1 MTSEAGTDASA
12 STDRDAD
19 RDDPVA
25 LSTRY
30 VRATK
35 TDDGDVDA
43 IREALAALD
52 SRTLV
57 EALDDDRSRLAF
69 WLNVYN
75 ASVQDYLSR
84 DPSLFDKRGFPPT
97 RPIFRRDLVTVA
109 GEAMRLDDVEHGIL
123 RQSQSGVGL
132 GYVPRIRKSAFERRH
147 RVDAV
152 DPRIHFA
159 LNCGAAACPPVLA
172 YHVDDVDAELDA
184 ATRSYLQAEVEY
196 DSDAGVARVPKLF
209 SWYRGDFDGKS
220 GIRRFLRE
228 HDAVPEDADPKL
240 AWSEYDW
247 SLKLGAFADD

>member
-1 MTSEAGTDASA
+1 MTAEGRTDGSA
-12 STDRDAD
+12 STDAD
-19 RDDPVA
+19 RDDPLA

-35 TDDGDVDA
+35 SEDGDVDA
-43 IREALAALD
+43 IRQALAALAPR
-52 SRTLV
+52 SLAA
-57 EALDDDRSRLAF
+57 ALDEDDARLAF

-75 ASVQDYLSR
+75 ASVQDHLSR
-84 DPSLFDKRGFPPT
+84 DPSLFDERGFPPT

-109 GEAMRLDDVEHGIL
+109 GEAMSLDDVEHGIL

-132 GYVPRIRKSAFERRH
+132 GYVPRLRTSAFERRH

-172 YHVDDVDAELDA
+172 YHADDVDAALDD
-184 ATRSYLQAEVEY
+184 ATRSYLGAEVRYEP
-196 DSDAGVARVPKLF
+196 DGGVARVPKLF
-209 SWYRGDFDGKS
+209 SWYRGDFGGKS
-220 GIRRFLRE
+220 GISRFLHE
-228 HDAVPEDADPKL
+228 HDVVPEGVDPTL

-247 SLKLGAFADD
+247 SLKLGAFVDD